1 MKIYQ
6 LMTNEE
12 KFEYLTEQLE
22 TYKKVPYLAKKYEKM
37 LDELME
43 TL

>member
-22 TYKKVPYLAKKYEKM
+22 TYKNVPYLAKKYEAM
-37 LDELME
+37 LNELLE
-43 TL
+43 TI